1 MAERKGGNKIGN
13 RRTNLLYMY
22 HDSYI
27 HVMYMYVC
35 EVCATVKRVH
45 CKCKIVLHVCTV
57 YTYIHTYMYVCTIVI
72 IKEVSV
78 YQ

>member
-22 HDSYI
+22 HDSY
-27 HVMYMYVC
+27 MSCMYVKY
-35 EVCATVKRVH
+35 VLLLNVYTVM
-45 CKCKIVLHVCTV
+45 CKIVLHVCTV